1 MIVFHM
7 FPLRNFEYT
16 GSSPLAVRAIVYAC
30 NDDFDWP
37 IAVDC
42 AASTVAASEAAKAG
56 EADVEAE
63 ATLNLVVQ
71 LENEEVD
78 EEIIRAA

>member
-30 NDDFDWP
+30 DND
-37 IAVDC
+37 
-42 AASTVAASEAAKAG
+42 
-56 EADVEAE
+56 AD
-63 ATLNLVVQ
+63 
-71 LENEEVD
+71 
-78 EEIIRAA
+78 